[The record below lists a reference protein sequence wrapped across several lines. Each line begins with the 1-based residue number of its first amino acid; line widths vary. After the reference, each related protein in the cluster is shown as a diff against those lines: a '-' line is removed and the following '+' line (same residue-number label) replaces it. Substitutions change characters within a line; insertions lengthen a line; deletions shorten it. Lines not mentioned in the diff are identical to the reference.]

1 MFFLPTLFN
10 SSEKHFAIVMYL
22 WRFRFVGAVIQLET
36 WKKIS
41 TDLLSSAQRD
51 RLDQ

>member
-10 SSEKHFAIVMYL
+10 SSEEYFAIVMNL

-36 WKKIS
+36 CEKIS

-51 RLDQ
+51 RLYQ